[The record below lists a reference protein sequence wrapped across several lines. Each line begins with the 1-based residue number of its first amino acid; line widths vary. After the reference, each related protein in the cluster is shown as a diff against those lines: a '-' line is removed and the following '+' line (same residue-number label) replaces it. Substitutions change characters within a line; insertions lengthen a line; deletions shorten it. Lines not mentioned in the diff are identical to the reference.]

1 MTLRSAVFLLIFPA
15 VLSAVSPEA
24 RQFIRKMPRG
34 LSARQEL
41 AIRRAIGGDLRDL
54 NAVRNSR
61 NTPAQPPAGVR
72 VSDFR
77 IDRVPA
83 RLYHP
88 LNGRKLPLVIYLH
101 GGGWTFGSINSCARF
116 CGDLA
121 ASGTAAVLAINY
133 RLAPEHP
140 YPAALND
147 TVTAFREARRHL
159 PETVDPDRIFL
170 AGDSA
175 GGHLAITAALKLADE
190 FKQKPAGLILFYPVT
205 TLEPGI
211 NGSWLRY
218 GRGFT
223 NDSRLMEAFQ
233 DAYCPNRN
241 QRRERFVS
249 PLTTDLSALPPFLLI
264 TAECDVLSDQGR
276 EFAERA
282 RRQGVRVIHEE
293 LPGAVHIFITM
304 PGMEQAYRTAFEQT
318 LSFLKQFPTP

>member
-1 MTLRSAVFLLIFPA
+1 MTIRTVFLLMILSA
-15 VLSAVSPEA
+15 ALSAVSPEA
-24 RQFIRKMPRG
+24 RQFIRKIPRG
-34 LSARQEL
+34 LSDRQEL
-41 AIRRAIGGDLRDL
+41 AIRRAIGGDPREL

-61 NTPAQPPAGVR
+61 NIPVQPPAGVQ

-77 IDRVPA
+77 IDRIPA
-83 RLYHP
+83 RLYLP
-88 LNGRKLPLVIYLH
+88 VNGRKLPLVIYLH

-121 ASGTAAVLAINY
+121 ASGAAAVLAVDY

-140 YPAALND
+140 YPAALDD
-147 TVTAFREARRHL
+147 TVTVFRRASRHI
-159 PETVDPDRIFL
+159 PETVDPNRIFL

-175 GGHLAITAALKLADE
+175 GGHLAITAALKLADD
-190 FKQKPAGLILFYPVT
+190 FKLKPAGLILFYPVT
-205 TLEPGI
+205 TLEPCI

-223 NDSRLMEAFQ
+223 NDSKLMEAFQ

-241 QRRERFVS
+241 QRRDRFVS
-249 PLTTDLSALPPFLLI
+249 PLMADLSTLPPFLLI
-264 TAECDVLSDQGR
+264 SAECDVLSDQGR

-282 RRQGVRVIHEE
+282 KRQGVRVIHEE

-304 PGMEQAYRTAFEQT
+304 PGMEQAYRTAFERT
-318 LSFLKQFPTP
+318 LSFLKQFPAH